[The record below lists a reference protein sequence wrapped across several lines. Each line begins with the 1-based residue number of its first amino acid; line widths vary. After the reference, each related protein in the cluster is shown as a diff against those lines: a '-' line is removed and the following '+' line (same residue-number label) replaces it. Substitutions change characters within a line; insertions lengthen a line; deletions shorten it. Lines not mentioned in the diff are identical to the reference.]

1 MKTATHPTS
10 GHTLTFDPARHTYTD
25 NERRRYLS
33 VTSWVR
39 SLFPAFDAS
48 SAAERVAARTGR
60 LALDVLREWNAK
72 RDASAAYGTAV
83 HAYAEAAILGTVAA
97 MAPPATDN
105 EARARLAVDAAL
117 LALADTHD
125 ILGAE
130 MIVFDPLYRLAGT
143 LDLPAINRAT
153 GALAILDWKTC
164 EEITDDAWGRTGLPP
179 LVDVPDSKAAHYAI
193 QLSGYAS
200 IMLETGYVEQDRPV
214 ELAVIHVAPGSSVPA
229 WMPLGYYRDQV
240 ERAVTHRWG
249 SRIVPE
255 DKAGMTPAEVQVA
268 TVAGE
273 A

>member
-1 MKTATHPTS
+1 MKTARHPALP
-10 GHTLTFDPARHTYTD
+10 HTITFDPARHTYTD
-25 NERRRYLS
+25 DSRRRYLS

-39 SLFPAFDAS
+39 SLFPEFDAP

-60 LALDVLREWNAK
+60 LALDVLREWGAK

-83 HAYAEAAILGTVAA
+83 HAYAEAAILGRMETVS
-97 MAPPATDN
+97 PPATDN

-143 LDLPAINRAT
+143 LDLPAVNRAT

-193 QLSGYAS
+193 QLSTYAT
-200 IMLETGYVEQDRPV
+200 IMRDTGYVEPDRPV

-229 WMPLGYYRDQV
+229 WMPLGYYREQV

-249 SRIVPE
+249 ARIVPE
-255 DKAGMTPAEVQVA
+255 HPGGMTPEEVG
-268 TVAGE
+268 AGDPG
-273 A
+273 AVH